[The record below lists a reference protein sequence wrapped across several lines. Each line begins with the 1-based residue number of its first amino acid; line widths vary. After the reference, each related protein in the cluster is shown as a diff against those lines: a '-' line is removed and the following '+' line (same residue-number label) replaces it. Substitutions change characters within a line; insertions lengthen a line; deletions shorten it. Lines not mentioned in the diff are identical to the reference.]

1 MNIFDNSEF
10 EKQREMY
17 KKEAKEK
24 WGDTDAYKESLEK
37 TKDYSDEK
45 WNGITSGMD
54 DIFAEFSECM
64 KNSPDKAEGLVKKLQ
79 DYITENFYNC
89 TDEILKGLAEM
100 YVLDER
106 FKNNIDKHGD
116 GTAEFVRDSVRKYV
130 N

>member
-24 WGDTDAYKESLEK
+24 WGNTDAYKESLEK

-45 WNGITSGMD
+45 WTSITSGMD
-54 DIFAEFSECM
+54 DMFAEFSECM
-64 KNSPDKAEGLVKKLQ
+64 KNSPDKAKGLVKKLQ

-106 FKNNIDKHGD
+106 FKNNIDKHAD

-130 N
+130 K